1 MLVSVRRTGAI
12 QFIKVLLLYGT
23 PTNGVYSSSMAA
35 KKKDVKAK
43 ENQARRPVAAKTSSA
58 PKKDKGLSIGSVAKG
73 VGKFVAKT
81 SGPVIV
87 ANLVRGKYNA
97 DIKKE
102 AKSVAGTLGRYST
115 PAMAVRLATGKSVLT
130 NSKVRSEYKKNVLKD
145 LGNVASVTGVGKAAP
160 GAAKAVKSTGAP
172 AKLANIVT
180 GKKVVVH
187 GSPTKNIKSIKPT
200 SGSPGAPTETVGWG
214 FNPAKKGAKTAIAN
228 NAQGY
233 SQGSGSLY
241 VAKAGKRATKFAEGS
256 GKAITKSTKPM
267 KVVKEIQVAGKSQT
281 QIQKELKDALKKA
294 GSPAK
299 GVGVKGKVKQVKAKS
314 QTKKANKNSVV

>member
-1 MLVSVRRTGAI
+1 
-12 QFIKVLLLYGT
+12 
-23 PTNGVYSSSMAA
+23 MAS
-35 KKKDVKAK
+35 KKNVKTK
-43 ENQARRPVAAKTSSA
+43 EHQARKPVSA
-58 PKKDKGLSIGSVAKG
+58 VPKKDKGISIGSVAKG
-73 VGKFVAKT
+73 VAGYVAKR

-87 ANLVRGKYNA
+87 SDLVRGKYNA

-102 AKSVAGTLGRYST
+102 AKSVAGTIGRYST
-115 PAMAVRLATGKSVLT
+115 PAMAVRLATGKSVYT
-130 NSKVRSEYKKNVLKD
+130 NSKVRSEYKKNVLTD
-145 LGNVASVTGVGKAAP
+145 LGNAATIIGAAKAAP
-160 GAAKAVKSTGAP
+160 GAAKAIKSTGAP

-187 GSPTKNIKSIKPT
+187 GSPTKNIKRINPT
-200 SGSPGAPTETVGWG
+200 SGSRGAPTETVGWG
-214 FNPAKKGAKTAIAN
+214 WNPAKKGMKTAIAN

-241 VAKAGKRATKFAEGS
+241 VAKASKRATKFAEGS

-267 KVVKEIQVAGKSQT
+267 KVVKEIQVSGKSQT
-281 QIQKELKDALKKA
+281 QIQKELKDALKKS

-299 GVGVKGKVKQVKAKS
+299 GVGVKAKVKAKS

>member
-1 MLVSVRRTGAI
+1 MKAEHDPGDVLFKRKFRVEHGEKVSVR
-12 QFIKVLLLYGT
+12 Q
-23 PTNGVYSSSMAA
+23 
-35 KKKDVKAK
+35 
-43 ENQARRPVAAKTSSA
+43 
-58 PKKDKGLSIGSVAKG
+58 
-73 VGKFVAKT
+73 
-81 SGPVIV
+81 VIV
-87 ANLVRGKYNA
+87 AF
-97 DIKKE
+97 DP
-102 AKSVAGTLGRYST
+102 SVLEGS
-115 PAMAVRLATGKSVLT
+115 TGK
-130 NSKVRSEYKKNVLKD
+130 
-145 LGNVASVTGVGKAAP
+145 
-160 GAAKAVKSTGAP
+160 
-172 AKLANIVT
+172 IC
-180 GKKVVVH
+180 KVVVDA
-187 GSPTKNIKSIKPT
+187 SPKKNIKSIKPT
-200 SGSPGAPTETVGWG
+200 SASLGAPTETVGWG

-267 KVVKEIQVAGKSQT
+267 KVVEEIQVAGKSQT

>member
-1 MLVSVRRTGAI
+1 
-12 QFIKVLLLYGT
+12 
-23 PTNGVYSSSMAA
+23 MAA

-43 ENQARRPVAAKTSSA
+43 ENQARRLVAAKTSSA

-87 ANLVRGKYNA
+87 ADLVRGKYNA

-145 LGNVASVTGVGKAAP
+145 LGNAATVIGAAKAAP
-160 GAAKAVKSTGAP
+160 GVAKAVKSTGAP

-187 GSPTKNIKSIKPT
+187 GSPTKGLKTIKPT
-200 SGSPGAPTETVGWG
+200 YGSRGAPTETVGWG
-214 FNPAKKGAKTAIAN
+214 FNPSVKGAKTSITN
-228 NAQGY
+228 NSRGY
-233 SQGSGSLY
+233 AQGSGSLY
-241 VAKAGKRATKFAEGS
+241 VAKASKKATTYPEGF

-267 KVVKEIQVAGKSQT
+267 KVVKEIKVAGKSQT
-281 QIQKELKDALKKA
+281 QIQAELKDALKKSGA
-294 GSPAK
+294 AAK
-299 GVGVKGKVKQVKAKS
+299 GVGVKGKVKQAKTKAQYRKS
-314 QTKKANKNSVV
+314 NKNSVV